1 MNLSLVEE
9 EAVYELELV
18 IFAYFLFIWSILALT
33 QQFHF
38 DNCFSSALS
47 ALFRALAAANRT
59 AHQSLRR
66 KNLIGKIL

>member
-1 MNLSLVEE
+1 MNRSLVEE
-9 EAVYELELV
+9 EAIYELELV

-33 QQFHF
+33 QQFHL
-38 DNCFSSALS
+38 NNYFSSALS

-59 AHQSLRR
+59 AHQSSKR